1 MLTTV
6 LIRQDYIVHDLFL
19 VYKDNIDDIAHMNFI
34 LVDGSAHTKEGQEVK
49 EDGKMGTRISLK
61 GLLSRFWKCCS
72 ELFFEG
78 DEQKVPKTE
87 ISAADAEDV
96 PYKLGKI
103 LRHGLM
109 ACGYWPII
117 LSIPC
122 AVFILTG
129 KRCSESLLH
138 DCMRKVMFEFEV
150 KALEDLQDAAAH
162 EGTFADGKGPPVH
175 PFDVVKM
182 EERMSLVLR
191 LYGGEHCKVPEKQEI
206 GKFMKELA
214 SYYLHFRPYWWLR
227 EMRRGFLS
235 LEDKDHML
243 FVVEAK
249 VLELYHKLEPTPQA
263 ILKRAVFNMCTDKE
277 KQRKERRAKSYL
289 ERSLFRFTREDLSC
303 LLLEWSEA
311 DCLLNEKYYVTFT
324 TAKDTDTG
332 AVLFHSGS
340 CTLILATSWPS
351 FDLFH
356 STLKSTIRGLSEG

>member
-1 MLTTV
+1 MSTSSPFYCSVSGMNKVSAAPSQVIPTTFSISSSFTQLEIKPHECDQQSKEDLALSPEHLEDFEEQPLQSKGLLTTV

-19 VYKDNIDDIAHMNFI
+19 VYKDNIDDITHMNFI

-87 ISAADAEDV
+87 ISAADAENV

-235 LEDKDHML
+235 LETKTTCCL
-243 FVVEAK
+243 SWR
-249 VLELYHKLEPTPQA
+249 P
-263 ILKRAVFNMCTDKE
+263 RCWNCT
-277 KQRKERRAKSYL
+277 
-289 ERSLFRFTREDLSC
+289 
-303 LLLEWSEA
+303 
-311 DCLLNEKYYVTFT
+311 
-324 TAKDTDTG
+324 
-332 AVLFHSGS
+332 
-340 CTLILATSWPS
+340 TSWSPPHKPS
-351 FDLFH
+351 
-356 STLKSTIRGLSEG
+356 